1 MAVPVAVFVGTA
13 AAFDARCSWPHAS
26 PRAATYSC
34 GVDTYALAARIE
46 AAARESGFSG
56 AVRVDVGGERLRVA
70 HGLADRTTGRPNTP
84 DTKFATASGSKTL
97 TALMIVRLVEH
108 GALGLDTRAR
118 ELLGDDL
125 PLIADDVTVEH
136 LLSHRSGIGD
146 YLDEDAIEDMTEVVP
161 PVPIEQLDVTSGF
174 LSWLDGHPTA
184 FPAGER
190 FAYCNGG
197 YVVLALLA
205 ERATGRSFHDLVDE
219 LVIRTAGL
227 HDTAYLRTD
236 ALPADA
242 AIGYVHA
249 DDAPE
254 RLRTNARNLPVRG
267 NGDGG
272 AYTTVDDVHDLWRA
286 VFAGQ
291 VVSPESVALMT
302 RRHSE
307 VAEPEDDRGY
317 GFGFWSCPSGHYIML
332 GGDTG
337 VSFKSLHC
345 PERDLTYT
353 VISNWTDG
361 AWPVTQL
368 LNDELGT

>member
-1 MAVPVAVFVGTA
+1 M
-13 AAFDARCSWPHAS
+13 DA
-26 PRAATYSC
+26 
-34 GVDTYALAARIE
+34 GALADKIE
-46 AAARESGFSG
+46 GAVRESGFAG
-56 AVRVDVGGERLRVA
+56 AVRIDSGSERLRVA
-70 HGLADRTTGRPNTP
+70 HGLADRTTGRLNMP

-97 TALMIVRLVEH
+97 TALMVVRLVEQ
-108 GALGLDTRAR
+108 GALGFDTRAR

-146 YLDEDAIEDMTEVVP
+146 YLDEDAIEDMTAVVP
-161 PVPIEQLDVTSGF
+161 PVPVAQLDVTSAF
-174 LSWLDGHPTA
+174 LPWLDGHPTA

-197 YVVLALLA
+197 YMVLALVA
-205 ERATGRSFHDLVDE
+205 ERAAGRSFHDLVDE
-219 LVIRTAGL
+219 LVIQPAGL
-227 HDTAYLRTD
+227 RHTAYLRSD
-236 ALPADA
+236 ALPPDA

-249 DDAPE
+249 DDADE
-254 RLRTNARNLPVRG
+254 RLVTNARNLPVRG

-286 VFAGQ
+286 VFAGK
-291 VVSPESVALMT
+291 VVSPDSVALMT
-302 RRHSE
+302 RRHS
-307 VAEPEDDRGY
+307 VVGEPEDDRGY
-317 GFGFWSCPSGHYIML
+317 GFGYWSYPSGHHIML

-345 PERDLTYT
+345 PERGLTYT
-353 VISNWTDG
+353 VMSNWTDG
-361 AWPVTQL
+361 AWPITQL